1 MEVFKFWILLSYI
14 YKKNSCFSLPLSL
27 TLANFLQFISWF
39 FSLNYLMKFSEVWK
53 ENTQTFLAM
62 FFFENETF
70 LAMLVTFSGQLWKQ
84 NNKIMLAS
92 FLDVM
97 FLFIYLFLNKN
108 YIWWLRLTG
117 QSTCIGKVCSFY
129 INCILSN
136 LSFSSDQPPIYYRIT

>member
-1 MEVFKFWILLSYI
+1 MDFTLLYIKKILAS
-14 YKKNSCFSLPLSL
+14 LSL
-27 TLANFLQFISWF
+27 SLSLANFLQFISWF

-53 ENTQTFLAM
+53 ENTQ
-62 FFFENETF
+62 TF

-108 YIWWLRLTG
+108 YI
-117 QSTCIGKVCSFY
+117 
-129 INCILSN
+129 
-136 LSFSSDQPPIYYRIT
+136 

>member
-1 MEVFKFWILLSYI
+1 MLLS
-14 YKKNSCFSLPLSL
+14 LSL
-27 TLANFLQFISWF
+27 SHIGKFFTIHFMVFLLELSHEILRSMERKYPNISRYVF
-39 FSLNYLMKFSEVWK
+39 FFE
-53 ENTQTFLAM
+53 TFLAM

>member
-1 MEVFKFWILLSYI
+1 MVFLLELSHEILRSMERKYPNISRYVFFLKH
-14 YKKNSCFSLPLSL
+14 FSLC
-27 TLANFLQFISWF
+27 
-39 FSLNYLMKFSEVWK
+39 
-53 ENTQTFLAM
+53 

-108 YIWWLRLTG
+108 YI
-117 QSTCIGKVCSFY
+117 
-129 INCILSN
+129 
-136 LSFSSDQPPIYYRIT
+136 

>member
-1 MEVFKFWILLSYI
+1 
-14 YKKNSCFSLPLSL
+14 
-27 TLANFLQFISWF
+27 
-39 FSLNYLMKFSEVWK
+39 MKFSEVWK

-62 FFFENETF
+62 LFFENETF

-108 YIWWLRLTG
+108 YI
-117 QSTCIGKVCSFY
+117 
-129 INCILSN
+129 
-136 LSFSSDQPPIYYRIT
+136 